1 MRMPH
6 AGLACVLMLLT
17 GLTFFNLT
25 SGSVLT
31 WSGASLR
38 GVAAVGA
45 VQHLEA
51 TSGPQLRQLNQL
63 VHLWVEHSEGLRVG
77 PEINWVQ
84 WLLGTLYPPAAR
96 SQLAARILASGEGDC
111 SERSAV
117 LQAILS
123 RRGIASRLVGLGGHV
138 VLETQPVDGG
148 GLVLDPDYG
157 VEFPGTVSELSG
169 GQRDDEIRSALAS
182 AGFAESQIQLY
193 REILYSQQD
202 NQAIDWNRPLSP
214 RLFWME
220 WMTQGV
226 VQVACCGVILFLIG
240 TIRW

>member
-1 MRMPH
+1 
-6 AGLACVLMLLT
+6 V
-17 GLTFFNLT
+17 
-25 SGSVLT
+25 
-31 WSGASLR
+31 R
-38 GVAAVGA
+38 GF
-45 VQHLEA
+45 
-51 TSGPQLRQLNQL
+51 
-63 VHLWVEHSEGLRVG
+63 
-77 PEINWVQ
+77 
-84 WLLGTLYPPAAR
+84 
-96 SQLAARILASGEGDC
+96 
-111 SERSAV
+111 
-117 LQAILS
+117 
-123 RRGIASRLVGLGGHV
+123 GLGRRSTGCNGCWGLSIHLRPEV
-138 VLETQPVDGG
+138 NWRHASWLPAKGIVRSDRRCCKPCYPVEASPDGG

>member
-1 MRMPH
+1 MPRV
-6 AGLACVLMLLT
+6 GLACVLVLLT
-17 GLTFFNLT
+17 GLSFFNLI
-25 SGSVLT
+25 SGSILT
-31 WSGASLR
+31 WSGGSLR
-38 GVAAVGA
+38 GIAAVGA
-45 VQHLEA
+45 VEHLET
-51 TSGPQLRQLNQL
+51 TSESQLRQLNQL
-63 VHLWVEHSEGLRVG
+63 VHLWVEHSGGLRVG

-117 LQAILS
+117 LQAMLS

-138 VLETQPVDGG
+138 VLEAQTVDGDA
-148 GLVLDPDYG
+148 LVLDPDYG

-169 GQRDDEIRSALAS
+169 GQRDDEIRSALAA

-214 RLFWME
+214 RLFWVE